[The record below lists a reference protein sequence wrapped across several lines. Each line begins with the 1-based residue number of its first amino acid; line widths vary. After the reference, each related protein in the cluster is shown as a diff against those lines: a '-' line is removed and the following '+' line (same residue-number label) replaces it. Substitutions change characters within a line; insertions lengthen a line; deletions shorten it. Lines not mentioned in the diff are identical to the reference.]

1 MAPNL
6 LKKHNLLDSAQT
18 PDGRLLQFTEHDGD
32 YSIAVGGA
40 ELMSTRKH
48 NSEDKLA
55 ELACAGLRAKPR
67 ARVLIG
73 GLGLGFTL
81 KAALA
86 SLGPDAQIVQAEIL
100 PAVIKWNRNPEYPL
114 AARALEDK
122 RVVVAQKDVAK
133 VIRESPG
140 GFDAIM
146 LDVDNGPAAL
156 TVDGNRGLYV
166 MSGLQA
172 ARSALRPGG
181 RIVYWAA
188 AADQPFER
196 LMIRA
201 GFIVQAHRC
210 RAHTNNGSWHTLYE
224 GLVSSSPTAR
234 PATSDAKVKSP
245 RPGGSGPASSASARP
260 AKPAG
265 PAKSRRTPGR

>member
-1 MAPNL
+1 MI
-6 LKKHNLLDSAQT
+6 KHNLLDSAQT
-18 PDGRLLQFTEHDGD
+18 PDGRHLQFTEHDGD

-48 NSEDKLA
+48 YSEDRLA
-55 ELACAGLRAKPR
+55 ELACDGLRKKR
-67 ARVLIG
+67 GARVLIG

-100 PAVIKWNRNPEYPL
+100 PAVIAWNRNPAYPL
-114 AARALEDK
+114 AAKALQDP
-122 RVVVAQKDVAK
+122 RVVIAQKDVAV

-156 TVDGNRGLYV
+156 TVDGNKGLYV
-166 MSGLQA
+166 LPGLHA
-172 ARSALRPGG
+172 ARAALRPGG

-196 LMIRA
+196 LMGKA
-201 GFIVQAHRC
+201 GFTVKVHRC
-210 RAHTNNGSWHTLYE
+210 RAHVNNGSWHTLYE
-224 GLVSSSPTAR
+224 GTVSAAPDAR
-234 PATSDAKVKSP
+234 PAVRAV
-245 RPGGSGPASSASARP
+245 
-260 AKPAG
+260 AKPAAR
-265 PAKSRRTPGR
+265 PKPRRA

>member
-1 MAPNL
+1 M
-6 LKKHNLLDSAQT
+6 KKHILLDSTRT
-18 PDGRLLQFTEHDGD
+18 PDGRELLFTEHDGD
-32 YSIAVGGA
+32 YSIAIGGA

-48 NSEDKLA
+48 NSEDRLA
-55 ELACAGLRAKPR
+55 ELACAGLRTKPK

-73 GLGLGFTL
+73 GLGLAFTL

-100 PAVIKWNRNPEYPL
+100 PAVIAWNRNPAYPL
-114 AARALEDK
+114 GAKALEDR
-122 RVVVAQKDVAK
+122 RVVIAQKDVAK

-156 TVDGNRGLYV
+156 TADGNKGLYV
-166 MSGLQA
+166 LSGLHA
-172 ARSALRPGG
+172 ARTALRPGG

-196 LMIRA
+196 LMGKA
-201 GFIVQAHRC
+201 GFIVTVHRC
-210 RAHTNNGSWHTLYE
+210 RAHVNNGSWHTLYE
-224 GLVSSSPTAR
+224 GIVNEAMVRTFPAAR
-234 PATSDAKVKSP
+234 PVISGAKAKSP
-245 RPGGSGPASSASARP
+245 RPAGLGPASAASARP
-260 AKPAG
+260 AKSAT
-265 PAKSRRTPGR
+265 PAKSPRKPGR